1 MVKHQYTHR
10 SWVAV
15 PGDGVRV
22 EFLELGLVEAA
33 LLCTPGTD
41 KGGKIL
47 VVCAAGL
54 GRER

>member
-1 MVKHQYTHR
+1 VVKHQYTHR